1 MNIRPIQTEDDYRA
15 AMREISQFFDSEP
28 EPTTPE
34 GERFEILLTL
44 AQAYE
49 ARHLPVEVPD
59 PVDAIRCRE
68 APVLPRKTRTA
79 A

>member
-1 MNIRPIQTEDDYRA
+1 
-15 AMREISQFFDSEP
+15 MREISQCFDSEP

-49 ARHLPVEVPD
+49 ASYFPVAVPD
-59 PVDAIRCRE
+59 PVDAIRFRE
-68 APVLPRKTRTA
+68 APVPPERTRTA